1 MKKLQGRFA
10 LQTSLRSAPVLLV
23 LGALTL
29 ASSPSLARQPF
40 EHSSAKT
47 TEVRFDHYEQTRS
60 IVRERTFGRR
70 AAVFSVEA
78 RKLDAP
84 LLFEVVSVSA
94 KGKAKRWSCLA
105 IERTS
110 ECFAARIR
118 VPYQANDQ
126 RIVLTVTPKPQ
137 SAPIVLA
144 ELERRRAIV
153 AQNDETDLI
162 SR

>member
-1 MKKLQGRFA
+1 MKKLQGPSSGFA
-10 LQTSLRSAPVLLV
+10 SWSGFVV
-23 LGALTL
+23 LGVVTL
-29 ASSPSLARQPF
+29 ASAPTLARQPF
-40 EHSSAKT
+40 EHSAPKT

-84 LLFEVVSVSA
+84 LLCEIVSVSA

-118 VPYQANDQ
+118 VPYLAQDQ
-126 RIVLTVTPKPQ
+126 RMVFTVTPKPD

-144 ELERRRAIV
+144 ELERRRAFV

-162 SR
+162 PR